1 VHPRFCLETLHC
13 WSERELYLYVGAAN
27 VIPVLLVRVLPC
39 RSGTFTMIGM
49 LNLDI
54 VASSDNRLRQ

>member
-1 VHPRFCLETLHC
+1 M
-13 WSERELYLYVGAAN
+13 YVGAAN
-27 VIPVLLVRVLPC
+27 VIPVLLVRVSPC

-54 VASSDNRLRQ
+54 VASSDNRLRH